1 MSELED
7 KIAGVLNDP
16 EQMAQITRIAQS
28 LMGGDNAGAGE
39 DAPGASAPA
48 ASPLGELGA
57 LGIDGATLA
66 RITRA
71 LSAARAD
78 NNAQQALLNALHP
91 FLSQKRQEKL
101 ARGVKIARLVR
112 IAREALAGGEG
123 GENA

>member
-28 LMGGDNAGAGE
+28 LMGGDNAATGDG
-39 DAPGASAPA
+39 APA
-48 ASPLGELGA
+48 ASPVGELGA

-71 LSAARAD
+71 VSAARAD
-78 NNAQQALLNALHP
+78 NSAQQALLNALHP

-112 IAREALAGGEG
+112 IAREALADGEG